1 MSEII
6 EHEIWDV
13 RAVYRDVIRSKITRF
28 ELARIIGARALQLA
42 SGAPP
47 LIDVSNLPV
56 KDPVYIAI
64 VELLNSQLPMTIQR
78 PREGGGYELISVS
91 KLITPEIKRY
101 LISILE
107 SWDISRRV

>member
-1 MSEII
+1 VAGSQEQ
-6 EHEIWDV
+6 EVWDV
-13 RAVYRDVIRSKITRF
+13 RSVYRGVIGSRLTRF

-42 SGAPP
+42 NGAPP
-47 LIDVSNLPV
+47 LVDVSNLPI

-78 PREGGGYELISVS
+78 SKEGGGYELIPVS
-91 KLITPEIKRY
+91 KLITPEIRRY
-101 LISILE
+101 LTSILE